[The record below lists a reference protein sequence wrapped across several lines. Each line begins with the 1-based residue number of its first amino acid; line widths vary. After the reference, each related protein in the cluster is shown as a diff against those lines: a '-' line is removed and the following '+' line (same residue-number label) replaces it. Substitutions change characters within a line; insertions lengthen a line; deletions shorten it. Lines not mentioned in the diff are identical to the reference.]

1 MVPPAAANVAELTKG
16 AQRAEKDDF
25 VFSVV
30 IALNE
35 VSLPAASLG
44 VRLAAALHT
53 HKLGAG
59 HGQDH
64 AASRRGRK
72 VARTDSRLPQVGAS
86 SSAGWRFAITHL
98 RVRVGACFALQME
111 GGMRRRHGV
120 HAAARPFMPS
130 AAVQNAG
137 HRHAFRLR
145 DPQVVLGLDRDLP
158 RDIPAVEG
166 GVRRQP
172 GGSVLVALRTVRRA
186 IDREQH

>member
-16 AQRAEKDDF
+16 AQRAEKDDV

-35 VSLPAASLG
+35 VSLPASSLG

-86 SSAGWRFAITHL
+86 SSGGWRFAITHL
-98 RVRVGACFALQME
+98 RVRVGGASHSRSKAGCVRVTAFTQPP
-111 GGMRRRHGV
+111 G
-120 HAAARPFMPS
+120 PS
-130 AAVQNAG
+130 C
-137 HRHAFRLR
+137 
-145 DPQVVLGLDRDLP
+145 
-158 RDIPAVEG
+158 
-166 GVRRQP
+166 RQ
-172 GGSVLVALRTVRRA
+172 
-186 IDREQH
+186 Q